1 MLVLITVFSGVMRG
15 CFGDASYYITEIQNK
30 KSPVITEL
38 FLFSNAYKN
47 TINVLGGI
55 RTPDRWLR
63 RPLLYP
69 AELPGHFLT
78 QELLYLSGGV
88 LAIVL

>member
-1 MLVLITVFSGVMRG
+1 MLVFITVFSGLVRG
-15 CFGDASYYITEIQNK
+15 RFGDASYYITEIQNK
-30 KSPVITEL
+30 KEPRNHGTLL
-38 FLFSNAYKN
+38 FGNAYKN

-69 AELPGHFLT
+69 AELPGH
-78 QELLYLSGGV
+78 V
-88 LAIVL
+88 